1 MTDPSIRSKMILLTS
16 RLECIKKRQKE
27 HHRLA
32 VKFESIH
39 RLTKASVHALNA
51 VSMTSLVLTMVGTN
65 SSLIICA
72 VTNGL
77 SAIGTAV
84 LEVLDL
90 NERQVSHYNTH
101 TQLSDLY
108 NHILAATLHDSV
120 TSSMLDT
127 ILEDLNQR
135 SALVYDSAPL
145 IRASFSSHAS
155 TAAVVQPGLATLTV

>member
-1 MTDPSIRSKMILLTS
+1 MILLTS
-16 RLECIKKRQKE
+16 RLECLKKRQKE

-32 VKFESIH
+32 VKFASIH

-77 SAIGTAV
+77 SALGTAV

-90 NERQVSHYNTH
+90 NGRQVSHYNTH
-101 TQLSDLY
+101 KQLSDLY
-108 NHILAATLHDSV
+108 NNILAATLHDSI

-145 IRASFSSHAS
+145 IRASSSSSLAS
-155 TAAVVQPGLATLTV
+155 TAAVVQPEVTTLTGGICGM

>member
-1 MTDPSIRSKMILLTS
+1 
-16 RLECIKKRQKE
+16 
-27 HHRLA
+27 
-32 VKFESIH
+32 
-39 RLTKASVHALNA
+39 
-51 VSMTSLVLTMVGTN
+51 MTSLVLTMVGTN

-77 SAIGTAV
+77 SALGTAV

-90 NERQVSHYNTH
+90 NERHLSHYNTH

-108 NHILAATLHDSV
+108 NHILAATLHASV

-135 SALVYDSAPL
+135 SAVVYDSAPL
-145 IRASFSSHAS
+145 IRASSSSLACS
-155 TAAVVQPGLATLTV
+155 SSPTFAAAVVQPVIATLTV